1 MERSRLELV
10 YELRDLF
17 SPLPVEYLRLRSGP
31 HRGSTCGVCLCLSS
45 ISPGTNPLS
54 HTHYPAPY
62 DQFERSLTIVGIQTP
77 DRQALAGRSSF
88 TLLKSS
94 NEAFFLRTVII
105 FRNIPFRG
113 LYKSKTTNKV
123 TKYHWRFSVATFNY
137 VFSPTHSRWDG
148 NLILI
153 AREPMSL
160 LQDMRTCQ
168 GYPPKPLAT
177 AL

>member
-1 MERSRLELV
+1 MECSRLELV

-17 SPLPVEYLRLRSGP
+17 SPLPVEYLRLRLGP

-45 ISPGTNPLS
+45 ISPGTIIHY
-54 HTHYPAPY
+54 HTP
-62 DQFERSLTIVGIQTP
+62 I
-77 DRQALAGRSSF
+77 
-88 TLLKSS
+88 TLLPTISLNARLRLLEFNPPTAKRWPGVPASPCLS
-94 NEAFFLRTVII
+94 PLTRPFFSRPVII

-123 TKYHWRFSVATFNY
+123 KKYHWRFSVATFNY

-160 LQDMRTCQ
+160 LQDMKTCQ
-168 GYPPKPLAT
+168 GYPL
-177 AL
+177 